1 MKNMIARQIAT
12 IGLYIPVKIT
22 IPTKIRFPK
31 ILLNKLI
38 NSAGIAKNTT
48 HIANSTATNPRTRS
62 AYFLENK
69 SGIELG
75 I

>member
-1 MKNMIARQIAT
+1 MIARQIAA

-38 NSAGIAKNTT
+38 NSAGIAKNIT
-48 HIANSTATNPRTRS
+48 HIANKHATNPRTRS
-62 AYFLENK
+62 ACFSENK
-69 SGIELG
+69 S
-75 I
+75 